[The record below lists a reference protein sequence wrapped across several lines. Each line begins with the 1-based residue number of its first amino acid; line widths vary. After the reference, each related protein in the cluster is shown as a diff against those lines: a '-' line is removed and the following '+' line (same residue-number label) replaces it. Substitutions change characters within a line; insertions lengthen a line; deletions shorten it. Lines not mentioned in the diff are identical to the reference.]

1 MSRWIKKEDRVVVI
15 AGNEKGKMG
24 MVLARKD
31 DRVVIQGLNIR
42 KKHVKRQ
49 QKTANPEILEKEMP
63 IHISNVCLCDD
74 SGKPIKVKVRTGAKG
89 DKELFY
95 RDGSKEVLF
104 RQVKKNP

>member
-1 MSRWIKKEDRVVVI
+1 MSRWIKKDDRVVVI

-24 MVLARKD
+24 TVLAHKD

-49 QKTANPEILEKEMP
+49 QKTASPEIVEKEMP

-74 SGKPIKVKVRTGAKG
+74 SGKPIKVKVRTNAAGA
-89 DKELFY
+89 KELFY
-95 RDGSKEVLF
+95 KDGSKEILF